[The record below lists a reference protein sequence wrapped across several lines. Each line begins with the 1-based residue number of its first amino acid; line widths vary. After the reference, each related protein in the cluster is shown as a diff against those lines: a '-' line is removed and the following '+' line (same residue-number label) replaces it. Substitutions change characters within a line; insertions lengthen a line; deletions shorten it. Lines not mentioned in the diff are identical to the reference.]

1 MRCIVALLCTLLL
14 VQDPGYAKLL
24 PLLIAYN
31 AFAAYVLWAESSG
44 RSVGSPLVQYWIDVS
59 WTLVSLQL
67 IDSTSTLLAITL
79 VQPVALASIG
89 YGLTRG
95 FALACFG
102 AAGMVLD
109 MQAGTSAI
117 SGQDHRPQGL
127 NLFILALGPAVAL
140 LARPMTVLRERL
152 DLVQALASR
161 IDPRRGLDELG
172 RNLVDELRRA
182 TGAEVAGLVLP
193 AELKGPAFLSNTE
206 DGTFR
211 LSADAHARLESLL
224 AALPAEP
231 TTQVASGWQRSAKSP
246 QGQVR
251 QAMSD
256 LSALLEARA
265 LTVVPLLRYGRVHG
279 HVLLGGDG
287 NAARVRQFQAL
298 AESAVE
304 VQHLV
309 EQAALV
315 DQLQEEFA
323 AYERVRIGRDLH
335 DSAIQP
341 YLGLKYAV
349 ESVALRVPP
358 QHPLRPDLD
367 GLVQLVSAEID
378 ELRDMISGLRSGEP
392 RGDNALV
399 PSVRR
404 QARRFATL
412 FGIDVQVDLPGELL
426 TSRTLAGAI
435 FHMVNEALNNA
446 RKHTAAR
453 RITLSLRSEGENIVL
468 RVRDDGGSTRGRPMP
483 EFHPASLTERA
494 AELGGHVQVTRPD
507 GLDTEVLITIPH
519 SRSTLP
525 GR

>member
-14 VQDPGYAKLL
+14 VQDSAYAKLL
-24 PLLIAYN
+24 PLLITYN

-44 RSVGSPLVQYWIDVS
+44 RIVGSPLVQYWIDVG

-67 IDSTSTLLAITL
+67 IDSNSTLMAITL

-95 FALACFG
+95 LALALFG

-109 MQAGTSAI
+109 MHAQA
-117 SGQDHRPQGL
+117 SGNPGQGNVPHWL
-127 NLFILALGPAVAL
+127 NLFVLVLGPTVAL

-152 DLVQALASR
+152 DLVQVLESG

-172 RNLVDELRRA
+172 RNLVGELRRA
-182 TGAEVAGLVLP
+182 TSADVAGLVLRGD
-193 AELKGPAFLSNTE
+193 LKAPAFLANTA

-211 LSADAHARLESLL
+211 LNPDAHARLESLL
-224 AALPAEP
+224 ATLPAEP
-231 TTQVASGWQRSAKSP
+231 TTHVASRWQRPATSQ
-246 QGQVR
+246 QGSVR

-256 LSALLEARA
+256 LSALLDARA

-279 HVLLGGDG
+279 HVLLAGSGRG
-287 NAARVRQFQAL
+287 KCVRQFQAL
-298 AESAVE
+298 ANAAVE
-304 VQHLV
+304 LQHLV

-341 YLGLKYAV
+341 YLGLKYAI
-349 ESVALRVPP
+349 ESVAVRVMPDD
-358 QHPLRPDLD
+358 PLRPDLD
-367 GLVQLVSAEID
+367 GLVQLVAAEID

-412 FGIDVQVDLPGELL
+412 FGIEVQADLPKELL
-426 TSRTLAGAI
+426 TSRTLAGAV
-435 FHMVNEALNNA
+435 FHMVNESLNNA

-453 RITLSLRSEGENIVL
+453 RITLSLRSIGEEIVL
-468 RVRDDGGSTRGRPMP
+468 RVRDDGGSTLGRPMP
-483 EFHPASLTERA
+483 DFHPASLAERA
-494 AELGGHVQVTRPD
+494 AELGGSVKVTRPD

-519 SRSTLP
+519 SRSSLP

>member
-14 VQDPGYAKLL
+14 VHDPAYAKLL
-24 PLLIAYN
+24 PLLIIYN
-31 AFAAYVLWAESSG
+31 GFAAYVLLAESSG
-44 RSVGSPLVQYWIDVS
+44 RTVGSPLVQYWIDVG
-59 WTLVSLQL
+59 WTLASLQL
-67 IDSTSTLLAITL
+67 IDSTSTLMAITL

-95 FALACFG
+95 FALALFG

-109 MQAGTSAI
+109 MQSRTYGSAGA
-117 SGQDHRPQGL
+117 GNVPHWL
-127 NLFILALGPAVAL
+127 NLFVLVLGPTVAL

-152 DLVQALASR
+152 DLVQVLASR

-172 RNLVDELRRA
+172 RNLVEELRRV

-193 AELKGPAFLSNTE
+193 AESKAPAFLSNAE

-211 LSADAHARLESLL
+211 LSPDTHARLESLL
-224 AALPAEP
+224 ASLPAEP
-231 TTQVASGWQRSAKSP
+231 ATHVTSRWPWSAKSS
-246 QGQVR
+246 QGSVR

-256 LSALLEARA
+256 LSALLDVQA

-279 HVLLGGDG
+279 HVLLGGHVSG
-287 NAARVRQFQAL
+287 ARVRQFQAL
-298 AESAVE
+298 AKSALE

-349 ESVALRVPP
+349 ESVALRVAPDN
-358 QHPLRPDLD
+358 PLRSDLD
-367 GLVQLVSAEID
+367 GLVELVAAEID

-412 FGIDVQVDLPGELL
+412 FGIDVQVDLPRELL
-426 TSRTLAGAI
+426 TSRTLAGAV

-453 RITLSLRSEGENIVL
+453 RITLSLRSTGDDIVL
-468 RVRDDGGSTRGRPMP
+468 RVRDDGGSMRGRPMP
-483 EFHPASLTERA
+483 DFHPSSLAERA
-494 AELGGHVQVTRPD
+494 AELGGRVQVARPD

-519 SRSTLP
+519 SRSSLP